1 MPFASLLL
9 AADSAKTVPLTA
21 ALDNPAGQMYPMIA
35 TVVVFLI
42 VFGILATVVW
52 PKILGGLED
61 PGRAWL
67 P

>member
-35 TVVVFLI
+35 TVVVFLV
-42 VFGILATVVW
+42 VFGILF
-52 PKILGGLED
+52 
-61 PGRAWL
+61 
-67 P
+67 